1 MNQIQ
6 AEEDLR
12 ALDNAN
18 VEYGARKHQLI
29 LQATGDK
36 ELADRFK
43 ANYDIQRILQQN
55 MGQ

>member
-1 MNQIQ
+1 
-6 AEEDLR
+6 
-12 ALDNAN
+12 LDNAHL
-18 VEYGARKHQLI
+18 EYGTRKYQLI